1 VRAFT
6 SVFLAEKY
14 VEAFRAD
21 EDMNMKNFS
30 RIVQKDWNMVPT
42 RSKLQRARRLALQV
56 VYGDEIAQYKL
67 LWDFGEELR
76 RNNPGSTF
84 LLSLDD
90 MSRFKQCYMCIHAC
104 KRGFL
109 KGCRPVIC
117 LDGTHIK
124 TKYGGQLL
132 TAVGM
137 DPNDCIYPIAVA
149 VVEVENTETWT
160 WFLKTL
166 KQDLG
171 IESNTYPWTI
181 MSDKQKVV
189 TCSLSHP

>member
-1 VRAFT
+1 
-6 SVFLAEKY
+6 
-14 VEAFRAD
+14 
-21 EDMNMKNFS
+21 
-30 RIVQKDWNMVPT
+30 
-42 RSKLQRARRLALQV
+42 
-56 VYGDEIAQYKL
+56 VYRDEIAQYKL
-67 LWDFGEELR
+67 LWDFGQELR

-84 LLSLDD
+84 LMSIDEV
-90 MSRFKQCYMCIHAC
+90 SRFKQCYMCLDA

-132 TAVGM
+132 IAVGM
-137 DPNDCIYPIAVA
+137 DANDCIYPIAVA

-160 WFLKTL
+160 WFLSNL

-171 IESNTYPWTI
+171 IGSNTYPWTI
-181 MSDKQKVV
+181 MSDKQKVGG
-189 TCSLSHP
+189 CSLSLP

>member
-1 VRAFT
+1 
-6 SVFLAEKY
+6 
-14 VEAFRAD
+14 
-21 EDMNMKNFS
+21 
-30 RIVQKDWNMVPT
+30 MVPT

-90 MSRFKQCYMCIHAC
+90 MSRFKQCYMCIDAC

-132 TAVGM
+132 TLVGM
-137 DPNDCIYPIAVA
+137 DHNDCIYPIAVA